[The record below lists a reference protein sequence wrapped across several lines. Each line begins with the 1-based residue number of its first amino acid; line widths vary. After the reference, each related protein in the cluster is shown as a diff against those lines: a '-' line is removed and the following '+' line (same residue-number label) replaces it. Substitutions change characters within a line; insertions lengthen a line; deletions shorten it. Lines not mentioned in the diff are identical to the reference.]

1 MLCNHIL
8 GYCTVLVQIKLSS
21 YAFTFRKR
29 LIMTRIV
36 TISIRV
42 SLARKRS
49 GTGVGGWAMAPWLPV
64 PPSMLYQQTKGIVK

>member
-29 LIMTRIV
+29 LIMTKIV

-42 SLARKRS
+42 SLARKRRDW
-49 GTGVGGWAMAPWLPV
+49 GGGWAMAPWLPV